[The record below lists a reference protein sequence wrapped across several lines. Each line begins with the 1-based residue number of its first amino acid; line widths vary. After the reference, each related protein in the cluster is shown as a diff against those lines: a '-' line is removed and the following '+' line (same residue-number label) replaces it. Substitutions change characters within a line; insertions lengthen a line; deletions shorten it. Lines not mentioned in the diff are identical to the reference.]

1 MTVVIEASVFD
12 EVFGSMV
19 DANEEGAAVS
29 TEAGNP
35 LVGVPFCADTLGR
48 LAAEP
53 LSPVARAL
61 IGLAWQHRRLL
72 LAG

>member
-1 MTVVIEASVFD
+1 
-12 EVFGSMV
+12 
-19 DANEEGAAVS
+19 VS

-35 LVGVPFCADTLGR
+35 LAGVPLRADTLVR
-48 LAAEP
+48 LATEP

-61 IGLAWQHRRLL
+61 IGLAWRHRRLL